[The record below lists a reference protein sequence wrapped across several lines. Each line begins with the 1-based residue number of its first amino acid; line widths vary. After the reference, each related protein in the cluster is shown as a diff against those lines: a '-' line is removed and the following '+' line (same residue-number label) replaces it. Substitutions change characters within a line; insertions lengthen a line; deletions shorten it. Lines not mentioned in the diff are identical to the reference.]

1 MGELDG
7 KVAIV
12 TGAGRLR
19 GIGRA
24 TAVALAEMGADV
36 VATGTGRLPDTYPP
50 DEQAAGWRDIESTAE
65 QVRALGRRALPL
77 VCDVSRSDDVD
88 RTVRSTLDEFGR
100 VDILVNNAA
109 FRRGEDRVTVDQLPE
124 EVWRKVIDIK
134 VTGTFLMS
142 KAVAKVLIEQGQ
154 GGRIVNLSSVAGK
167 RGSADAPVYSTAN
180 FAVQGFTEVL
190 AKWLASHRVSCN
202 AVCPGVTDTARMDD
216 LGYPRDERW
225 DRLTQSIPLKRVAT
239 DDEIAGVIAFL
250 CTPAA
255 EYITGQSISV
265 DGGMTTG

>member
-24 TAVALAEMGADV
+24 TAVALAEMGADI
-36 VATGTGRLPDTYPP
+36 VATGTGRAPDTFPA
-50 DEQAAGWRDIESTAE
+50 DEQAAGWRDVESTAE
-65 QVRALGRRALPL
+65 QVRAAGRRALPL

-88 RTVRSTLDEFGR
+88 RTVRATLDELGR

-109 FRRGEDRVTVDQLPE
+109 FRRGEDRVSVDRLPE
-124 EVWRKVIDIK
+124 DVWRRVIEIK

-142 KAVAKVLIEQGQ
+142 KAVASVLIEQGQ

-167 RGSADAPVYSTAN
+167 RGSPDAPAYSTAN

-190 AKWLASHRVSCN
+190 ARWLAPHRISCN
-202 AVCPGVTDTARMDD
+202 AVCPGTTDTSRMDD
-216 LGYPRDERW
+216 LGYPRGERW
-225 DRLTQSIPLKRVAT
+225 DRLTQTIPLKRVAS
-239 DDEIAGVIAFL
+239 DAEIAGVIAFL

-255 EYITGQSISV
+255 EYLTGQSISV
-265 DGGMTTG
+265 DGGLSMR

>member
-24 TAVALAEMGADV
+24 TAIALAEMGADIV
-36 VATGTGRLPDTYPP
+36 PTGTGRAPDTFPP
-50 DEQAAGWRDIESTAE
+50 DEQEAGWRDIESTAE

-77 VCDVSRSDDVD
+77 VCDVSRSEDVD
-88 RTVRSTLDEFGR
+88 RTVRTTLDELGR
-100 VDILVNNAA
+100 VDILINNAA
-109 FRRGEDRVTVDQLPE
+109 FRRGEDRVTVDELPE
-124 EVWRKVIDIK
+124 EVWRRVIDIK

-142 KAVAKVLIEQGQ
+142 KAVGSVLIEQGQ
-154 GGRIVNLSSVAGK
+154 GGRIINLSSTVGK
-167 RGSADAPVYSTAN
+167 QASARAPAYSTAN
-180 FAVQGFTEVL
+180 FAVQGFAQVL
-190 AKWLASHRVSCN
+190 AKWLAPHGISCN
-202 AVCPGVTDTARMDD
+202 AVCPGVTDTSRMDD
-216 LGYPRDERW
+216 LGYPRGERW
-225 DRLTQSIPLKRVAT
+225 DQFFENVPLKRVAS

-255 EYITGQSISV
+255 DYITGQAISV
-265 DGGMTTG
+265 DGGMTMG